1 MPVISGESI
10 GTLVGNLL
18 VSMIGAC
25 LLGIIVFLSGSRLY
39 AEPFS
44 EAIGGFGAAIA
55 NAILFV
61 ILATVGAV
69 FVIILLKYGRENL
82 LRYIL
87 IGAFLFIGIVVIAY
101 FGYMLLLVV
110 EIDALLAVVIL
121 IAFIST
127 ASLAFIMVEPENRM
141 KNAGLLI
148 FGSGIGAFLGV
159 VLPIWTS
166 ILLLI
171 ALSIY
176 DYFSVKKGPIRKI
189 VELTDDSPEK
199 LGALAVSTG
208 EWDIGLGDVAFYC
221 MMTVLAVV
229 NFGFLPTL
237 FTVIGVIAGFRIT
250 LRLLEKRGLMP
261 GLPIPVSLGLLGLLI
276 GFLLRLFFPFIP

>member
-10 GTLVGNLL
+10 GTIMGNLL
-18 VSMIGAC
+18 VAMIGAC
-25 LLGIIVFLSGSRLY
+25 LLGIIVSLSGSRLY

-44 EAIGGFGAAIA
+44 EAIGGIGAAIA

-61 ILATVGAV
+61 ILATFGAV
-69 FVIILLKYGRENL
+69 MVICLIKSRRENL

-87 IGAFLFIGIVVIAY
+87 IGAFIFIGAVVVAY
-101 FGYMLLLVV
+101 FGYMFLLVM
-110 EIDALLAVVIL
+110 EIDALLAGVIL
-121 IAFIST
+121 FTFGLT
-127 ASLAFIMVEPENRM
+127 ACLAFIMVEPENRL
-141 KNAGLLI
+141 KNGGLLI
-148 FGSGIGAFLGV
+148 FGSGVGAFLGV
-159 VLPIWTS
+159 VLPVWTS

-176 DYFSVKKGPIRKI
+176 DYFSVKQGPIRKI
-189 VELTDDSPEK
+189 VELTDESPEK
-199 LGALAVSTG
+199 LGALAVSTA

-229 NFGFLPTL
+229 NFGYVPTL
-237 FTVIGVIAGFRIT
+237 FTVIGVVAGFRIT
-250 LRLLEKRGLMP
+250 LRLLETRGLMA
-261 GLPIPVSLGLLGLLI
+261 GLPVPVSLGLLGLLI

>member
-1 MPVISGESI
+1 MPVISGESM
-10 GTLVGNLL
+10 GTIIGNLL
-18 VSMIGAC
+18 VAMIGAC
-25 LLGIIVFLSGSRLY
+25 LLGIIVFLSGNRFY

-44 EAIGGFGAAIA
+44 EAVGGFYAALA

-61 ILATVGAV
+61 VLATVGALL
-69 FVIILLKYGRENL
+69 VILLLKYGRENL

-87 IGAFLFIGIVVIAY
+87 IGAFVFIGIVVVAY
-101 FGYMLLLVV
+101 FGYMFLIVMEL
-110 EIDALLAVVIL
+110 DALLAIVIL
-121 IAFIST
+121 FAFVST

-159 VLPIWTS
+159 VLPVWTS

-176 DYFSVKKGPIRKI
+176 DYVSVKRGPIRKI
-189 VELTDDSPEK
+189 VELTEESPEK
-199 LGALAVSTG
+199 LGALAVSTA

-237 FTVIGVIAGFRIT
+237 FTVIGVVAGFRIT
-250 LRLLEKRGLMP
+250 MRLLEKRGLMP
-261 GLPIPVSLGLLGLLI
+261 GLPVPVSLGLLGLLI
-276 GFLLRLFFPFIP
+276 GFLIRLFFPFIP